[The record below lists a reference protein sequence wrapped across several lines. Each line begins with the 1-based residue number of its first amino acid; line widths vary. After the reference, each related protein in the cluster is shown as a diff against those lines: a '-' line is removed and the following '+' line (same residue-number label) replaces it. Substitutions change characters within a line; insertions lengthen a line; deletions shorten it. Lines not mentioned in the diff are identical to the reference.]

1 MKDILVIPHNHFDPT
16 WRRAFDRP
24 ATKHGVTIR
33 GYCEI
38 EELCINHWITLAKKG
53 YPFSDGQTA
62 IWRKYLERNPQKRDT
77 LRAHARRGLL
87 DLLLAGETVQDTNLP
102 GAEGLVR
109 NFLVAQATYRD
120 LLGDDVVNNG
130 GHLALKMAWMEDA
143 FGNSANYPQILK
155 GVGAEVAAAT
165 TYNKCP
171 DPVWV
176 GIDGTALPCLDQYP
190 KFRPAF
196 VEKHRPCPACN
207 GTQKNENQTA
217 CPICNGIGMTLI
229 DAFDHAQIESF
240 IEEAIAHKGDWA
252 VVYILTEENLPDA
265 TLASFVSRWNRK
277 HSAARNARLRIAN
290 VSDIYRRY
298 LPELRKLVKSGF
310 WKKPT
315 IELAPAS
322 PGGAVTRI
330 RTKQRTRAVAYKLI
344 RAESALATTAW
355 QTNTPPPP
363 SLLAALQDAWR
374 KVCFNQFHDAITGT
388 HIDTAYNELMQMLDE
403 AESVA
408 DASEAAWASSPCGAG
423 ILPVTPEWHGLPAR
437 DSDVARASRPLR
449 ESAASPSPPSPL
461 ISRTSLTSRTSP
473 ATVRLGDF
481 TLTCDLHGILD
492 IRHATSPET
501 DLFGQIPGFTRA
513 DRPLRIGELLCE
525 ADFGDAW
532 SQRIPPFASIERDVS
547 RVPLGNFHTRI
558 EVLPTAPDSPA
569 APDSK
574 PRTPNTR
581 PRSVAAIRWH
591 GRYTGGDPK
600 VKTLAWTVTVAPSA
614 DGRRLDFTT
623 EVDWDTASRRL
634 RVIFPVN
641 SRSGAAYY
649 EIPYGFVERRYDP
662 QKLDYSQWRAH
673 TMEFPA
679 LHWVHRPVNA
689 TAGVALLN
697 KGLPCWR
704 WLPGRFDLSLLRSP
718 EWSFCAVEA
727 GNYEFWDIDGQR
739 DTGHHRFEYSLIP
752 YASRPLT
759 PHDLTVAGYAYND
772 AAPPPSTLPFTLE
785 GNAIVTAWKLAEDLP
800 GVWVLRLQETAGRA
814 GQAVLAFNESVS
826 LAPANLLE
834 QEKPRP
840 PAIARQSRPRIKA
853 RHTVKLHRHGIVT
866 LLVRRLP

>member
-1 MKDILVIPHNHFDPT
+1 MKDILVIPHNHFDLT

-33 GYCEI
+33 SYYEI
-38 EELCINHWITLAKKG
+38 EELCIERWLPLAEKG

-62 IWRKYLERNPQKRDT
+62 IWRKYLERHPERLDS
-77 LRAHARRGLL
+77 LRTHARRGLL
-87 DLLLAGETVQDTNLP
+87 DLMLAGETVQDTNLP
-102 GAEGLVR
+102 SAEGLVR
-109 NFLVAQATYRD
+109 NFLVAQDIYRE
-120 LLGDDVVNNG
+120 LLDDDTDPDE

-155 GVGAEVAAAT
+155 GVGAEVAIAT

-171 DPVWV
+171 DPVWT
-176 GIDGTALPCLDQYP
+176 GIDGTQLPCLDQYP

-196 VEKHRPCPACN
+196 VEKHRPCPACHGTKKTSKN
-207 GTQKNENQTA
+207 GT
-217 CPICNGIGMTLI
+217 CPDCNGMGMTLI
-229 DAFDHAQIESF
+229 DSFDHAQIEAF
-240 IEEAIAHKGDWA
+240 IDEAIAHKGEWA

-265 TLASFVSRWNRK
+265 TLQTFITTWNRR
-277 HSAARNARLRIAN
+277 HSARRRARLRIAN
-290 VSDIYRRY
+290 VADIYRRY
-298 LPELRKLVKSGF
+298 LPELQKTVASGS

-322 PGGAVTRI
+322 PGCAVTRI

-344 RAESALATTAW
+344 QAESALAADVWRRNDPVPATD
-355 QTNTPPPP
+355 
-363 SLLAALQDAWR
+363 LRLRLAALRDAWR

-388 HIDTAYNELMQMLDE
+388 HIDAAYDELMQMLDE
-403 AESVA
+403 AESIA
-408 DASEAAWASSPCGAG
+408 DSLDVTRPPRGTG
-423 ILPVTPEWHGLPAR
+423 ILPGIPAWHGLPAR
-437 DSDVARASRPLR
+437 DSGVARASRPLR
-449 ESAASPSPPSPL
+449 ESAAFLPPP
-461 ISRTSLTSRTSP
+461 ITFP
-473 ATVRLGDF
+473 ATHRLGDF

-492 IRHATSPET
+492 IRHAASPKT
-501 DLFGQIPGFTRA
+501 DLFGKIPGFTRA
-513 DRPLRIGELLCE
+513 DRPLRIGELLLE

-547 RVPLGNFHTRI
+547 RVPLGRFHTRV
-558 EVLPTAPDSPA
+558 EVLSTALNA
-569 APDSK
+569 K
-574 PRTPNTR
+574 PRTLNTK
-581 PRSVAAIRWH
+581 PQSAAAIRWH

-614 DGRRLDFTT
+614 DGRRLDFAT

-641 SRSGAAYY
+641 SPSDTAYY

-673 TMEFPA
+673 TMEYPA
-679 LHWVHRPVNA
+679 LHWVHRPVTD

-739 DTGHHRFEYSLIP
+739 DTGHHHFEYSLIP
-752 YASRPLT
+752 YASSPLT
-759 PHDLTVAGYAYND
+759 PHDLTVAGYAYNN
-772 AAPPPSTLPFTLE
+772 AAPPLATLPLTLE
-785 GNAIVTAWKLAEDLP
+785 GNAIVTAWKLAEDLSNA
-800 GVWVLRLQETAGRA
+800 WVLRLQETAGRA
-814 GQAVLAFNESVS
+814 GRATLAFDEPVS

-834 QEKPRP
+834 KPLT
-840 PAIARQSRPRIKA
+840 PAIARQRRPRIKT

-866 LLVRRLP
+866 LLVRRRP